1 MQNFCV
7 VFNCSNHAD
16 REKSKANY
24 CFPSIV
30 KNNVKE
36 GFTLSFDSEKVT
48 VLLLPPS

>member
-7 VFNCSNHAD
+7 VFNCSNHAG
-16 REKSKANY
+16 REKRKANY
-24 CFPSIV
+24 RFLSIV

-48 VLLLPPS
+48 VLLLPLS